1 MITIYTMPGC
11 MSCKKTK
18 NYLKEN
24 QVEFEE
30 KNIYVTLL
38 IEEEIKKVIQFFYG
52 KEEKYV
58 TLSPAFEATL
68 KKALRREL
76 GKKRSASCKRIPRV
90 LSVRS
95 LCMMK
100 KVMKRSCSSWKRKE
114 MSGAK
119 RIVQT
124 LFYAKKLE
132 KKKAKRLLHL
142 EVFDPFSKGDQI
154 IPLVGEQAFHADFD
168 DIEFKDAHFEA
179 ERFSYRDKVK
189 LKLIESVFEAF
200 DRVIGKSFFVY
211 ECGFHTDLLFVFHMY
226 SIQRIY
232 RFLRIV

>member
-11 MSCKKTK
+11 MSCKRQKLFK
-18 NYLKEN
+18 REPSR
-24 QVEFEE
+24 VRGE
-30 KNIYVTLL
+30 NIYITLL

-68 KKALRREL
+68 KKASRREL

-100 KVMKRSCSSWKRKE
+100 KAMKRSCSSWKRKE
-114 MSGAK
+114 TSGAK

-132 KKKAKRLLHL
+132 KRRR
-142 EVFDPFSKGDQI
+142 S
-154 IPLVGEQAFHADFD
+154 AFY
-168 DIEFKDAHFEA
+168 ILKSLIHFPKE
-179 ERFSYRDKVK
+179 
-189 LKLIESVFEAF
+189 I
-200 DRVIGKSFFVY
+200 KS
-211 ECGFHTDLLFVFHMY
+211 LPW
-226 SIQRIY
+226 
-232 RFLRIV
+232 